1 MAAASPAIVAFTR
14 HAEQRALERRLD
26 LSDIGELLLSRH
38 DQRRRNHGQAD
49 WLLRARGVTIAYNW
63 PDGDDETT
71 ALVISAWRARVA

>member
-38 DQRRRNHGQAD
+38 HQWRRNHGQAVTRS
-49 WLLRARGVTIAYNW
+49 WSPPRRTAVALALGVRSSARI
-63 PDGDDETT
+63 
-71 ALVISAWRARVA
+71 VAV